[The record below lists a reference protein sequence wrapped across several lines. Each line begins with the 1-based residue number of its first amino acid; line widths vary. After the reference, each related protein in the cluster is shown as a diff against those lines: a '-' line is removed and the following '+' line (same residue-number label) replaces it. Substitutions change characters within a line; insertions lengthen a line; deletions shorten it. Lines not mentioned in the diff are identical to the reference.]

1 MKTIKVEVKNVYGV
15 ERIYPVCEDAKK
27 FSMLTNNKTLDKDDI
42 RIIKQLG
49 FEIEATRPQL

>member
-15 ERIYPVCEDAKK
+15 ERIYPICEYAKK
-27 FSMLTNNKTLDKDDI
+27 FSMLTNTKTLDKDNI

-49 FEIEATRPQL
+49 FEIEAIRPQL